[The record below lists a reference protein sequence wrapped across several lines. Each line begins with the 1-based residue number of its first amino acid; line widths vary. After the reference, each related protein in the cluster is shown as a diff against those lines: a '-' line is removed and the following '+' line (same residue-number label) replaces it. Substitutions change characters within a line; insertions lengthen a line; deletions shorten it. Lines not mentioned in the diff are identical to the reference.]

1 MKTVIPLLREASA
14 IGQRKSVVSDE
25 EAQSAGTS
33 ALSALNPLNAADML
47 FTGLDTPMAIGT
59 SLVKA
64 AGGGGWV
71 NPFGEDRILPSDLI
85 GENIYGRDLNMAE
98 KMFYDT
104 VLDPVNLLPPVK
116 GLGVGARIAKR
127 AGLLDGVGAA
137 ATRKLRS
144 DALDNVRQGYN
155 QRKVM
160 NAKKAARRQGQRL
173 GVQGDRL
180 GDALE
185 TAADANK
192 FDKRRIRR
200 ALDDAKQSVDTYNLE
215 DARPLVGDRQAMRN
229 LSARDLI
236 DLSPDP
242 TEALRRFTNA
252 FDKFKVKDDLQTIL
266 DSKLGG
272 QAVGGGL
279 FPTDLGMSAGLANQ
293 YAGFMDN
300 AADYLRYNTPVG
312 RTANRV
318 WDSRVRNQSTPLGQ
332 MIGRQAGLSIDKAEE
347 FAKGTTGRLT
357 RRLREISD
365 AIPEPVKQ
373 KYGLTDDLV
382 SDKQF
387 MHAVDRI
394 IEGNAKTR
402 LDREMLR
409 DMPELRTWV
418 ADYHKTNRNIL
429 NISKRAGTQADQLKD
444 PFNNKYRSYVGMQ
457 PAFKT
462 DSPLLGAVR
471 NKGLYQTVAGS
482 QLQRM
487 DSLRLPGGLDQRRY
501 IGNNFA
507 EILKRQYPNLE
518 IADLTEKQ
526 IADALFNDIAGQSA
540 KNYYDTIPGS
550 RLANNLAK
558 GINPLSGVRHGRG
571 PMPVGKSR
579 TAAKRSA
586 MDVARYIKGNLDEG
600 LTGMSEEA
608 LQKMNQSPLEAM
620 GKNLNER
627 MRVAG
632 YGDFMKNDLVNAID
646 MRRPKDVL
654 TTQKTPLTPAMMAN
668 KLGLKNKNVTDDL
681 KKGIA
686 DVVLQRTGK
695 KLDVSQMKLS
705 QFNIPAERLDAYMS
719 LASREMQPGPLR
731 NIMREVN
738 KVFKPLILNYPR
750 RYTRDLTSSGV
761 MNGLHYG
768 LNTLRNSYA
777 RAADLMAGNTDEIK
791 RLLDDGTYVGYEAF
805 GSADDKL
812 KAFLNDLDKYDLL
825 RSGAQVEY
833 VQDLNTLGSNRVIT
847 EGLAGFGDRGMK
859 QAIKGIPAS
868 MNPKQF
874 FSKEGMESA
883 SAAGQKLNEA
893 FDGIGRFA
901 AVFEELRRGTPL
913 EEAVR
918 KANSIHV
925 RYDDLSDIEK
935 AIRDFIPFYS
945 YNRGMAK
952 YQLGSIMNNPNSP
965 YMMALRG
972 RRRMM
977 DEDQSEDGQYIPE
990 YIREGTGGV
999 LPPGIEDGLRYMLG
1013 GDEDDTYML
1022 QSLDFP
1028 GANAFDFG
1036 EIYFNENGGVNLGA
1050 STYGTAN
1057 SLVNQAATPVKY
1069 LYQTASQRDP
1079 FNNSPLVQKQDPL
1092 MQAFQNLQVHLGKD
1106 PQEARDDGAG
1116 YGGLVDAALGV
1127 GSLIPATRPLV
1138 GAVSGASRYTNLLR
1152 DLTQPGATSEDTG
1165 IGRIGSNIVQE
1176 GFGMFAP
1183 FKVKRMNSDQR
1194 LRSLR
1199 NDLSNNLF
1207 ARGTNSKP
1215 KSQRSELETKAMDAE
1230 RLLNRNL
1237 RK

>member
-1 MKTVIPLLREASA
+1 
-14 IGQRKSVVSDE
+14 
-25 EAQSAGTS
+25 
-33 ALSALNPLNAADML
+33 
-47 FTGLDTPMAIGT
+47 MAIGT

-71 NPFGEDRILPSDLI
+71 NPFSDERLLPSDLI
-85 GENIYGRDLNMAE
+85 GKNIYGRELNMAE

-137 ATRKLRS
+137 ATRKLRA

-160 NAKKAARRQGQRL
+160 NAKNAARSQGQRL
-173 GVQGDRL
+173 GVQGDKL

-185 TAADANK
+185 AAADANK
-192 FDKRRIRR
+192 FDKSRIRR

-229 LSARDLI
+229 LTARDLI

-252 FDKFKVKDDLQTIL
+252 FDKFKIKDDLDTVL

-279 FPTDLGMSAGLANQ
+279 FPTDLGMSADLANR
-293 YAGFMDN
+293 YAGIMDN
-300 AADYLRYNTPVG
+300 AADYLRYNTPIG
-312 RTANRV
+312 RGANRV
-318 WDSRVRNQSTPLGQ
+318 FDSSVRNQSTPLGQ
-332 MIGRQAGLSIDKAEE
+332 MIGRQAGIAIDQAEQ

-365 AIPEPVKQ
+365 AIPENVKQ

-382 SDKQF
+382 SDKKF
-387 MHAVDRI
+387 MQAVDRI
-394 IEGNAKTR
+394 IESNSATR

-409 DMPELRTWV
+409 DMPELRKWI
-418 ADYHKTNRNIL
+418 ADYHKVNRDIL
-429 NISKRAGTQADQLKD
+429 RISKRAGTQADQLDD

-457 PAFKT
+457 PPKNIDA
-462 DSPLLGAVR
+462 PVMGAVR

-507 EILKRQYPNLE
+507 DILKRKYPNLE
-518 IADLTEKQ
+518 ISELTEKQ
-526 IADALFNDIAGQSA
+526 IADALFADIAGLSS

-558 GINPLSGVRHGRG
+558 GISPFAGVRHGRG
-571 PMPVGKSR
+571 PLPAGRKYK
-579 TAAKRSA
+579 AARQSS
-586 MDVARYIKGNLDEG
+586 MDLARYIKGNLDEG

-608 LQKMNQSPLEAM
+608 LQKLNQSPLEAM

-632 YGDFMKNDLVNAID
+632 YGDFMKNDIINAID

-654 TTQKTPLTPAMMAN
+654 TTQRTPVTPAQMAS
-668 KLGLKNKNVTDDL
+668 KLGIKNKYVKADVA
-681 KKGIA
+681 KGIS
-686 DVVLQRTGK
+686 DVVFQRTGK
-695 KLDVSQMKLS
+695 KLDPNKMKLS

-719 LASREMQPGPLR
+719 LASREMQPGALR
-731 NIMREVN
+731 NIMRGVN

-750 RYTRDLTSSGV
+750 RYTRDFMSSGV

-768 LNTLRNSYA
+768 LNTLRHSYA
-777 RAADLMAGNTDEIK
+777 RAGEMLAGNTDEIK

-805 GSADDKL
+805 GSADEKL

-833 VQDLNTLGSNRVIT
+833 VQDLSTLGSNRVIT
-847 EGLAGFGDRGMK
+847 DSLAGFGDRGFK
-859 QAIKGIPAS
+859 QAVKGIPS
-868 MNPKQF
+868 TFNPMIPFK
-874 FSKEGMESA
+874 KEAFDKAAES
-883 SAAGQKLNEA
+883 GQKLSEY

-952 YQLGSIMNNPNSP
+952 YQLGSIMNSPNNP

-977 DEDQSEDGQYIPE
+977 DESEASDGQYVPE

-999 LPPGIEDGLRYMLG
+999 LPPGMQDGLRYLLG

-1028 GANAFDFG
+1028 GANAFDIG
-1036 EIYFNENGGVNLGA
+1036 ELYFDENGMPNLGA
-1050 STYGTAN
+1050 SLYGTAN
-1057 SLVNQAATPVKY
+1057 SIVNQAATPVKY
-1069 LYQTASQRDP
+1069 GYEIATQRDP
-1079 FNNSPLVQKQDPL
+1079 FSNSPLVQKQSPL

-1106 PQEARDDGAG
+1106 SKEAYNAGAG
-1116 YGGLVDAALGV
+1116 YGGAADMLLGV

-1138 GAVSGASRYTNLLR
+1138 GTVEGLSRYSNLFR
-1152 DLTQPGATSEDTG
+1152 DLTQAGDTPEDSG
-1165 IGRIGSNIVQE
+1165 LGRIGSNVMQE

-1183 FKVKRMNSDQR
+1183 FKVKRMSNDQR

-1199 NDLSNNLF
+1199 NDLSNNLS
-1207 ARGTNSKP
+1207 ARQTRNKRESN
-1215 KSQRSELETKAMDAE
+1215 RSELEKKAMEAE
-1230 RLLNRNL
+1230 RLLTRNL
-1237 RK
+1237 KR

>member
-1 MKTVIPLLREASA
+1 MKRVIPLLREAATNYPSLR
-14 IGQRKSVVSDE
+14 QPVSDRA
-25 EAQSAGTS
+25 AQDAGSS
-33 ALSALNPLNAADML
+33 ALSALNPLNVADMI
-47 FTGLDTPMAIGT
+47 FTGLDTPMAVGT

-71 NPFGEDRILPSDLI
+71 NPFSEDRILPSDLI
-85 GENIYGRDLNMAE
+85 GENIYGRELNMAE

-137 ATRKLRS
+137 ATRKLRA

-160 NAKKAARRQGQRL
+160 NAKKAAQRQGQRL
-173 GVQGDRL
+173 GVQGDKL

-185 TAADANK
+185 AAADANK
-192 FDKRRIRR
+192 FDKSRIRR

-252 FDKFKVKDDLQTIL
+252 FDKFNVKDDLQTIL
-266 DSKLGG
+266 DRKLGG

-279 FPTDLGMSAGLANQ
+279 FPTDLGMSEGLANR
-293 YAGFMDN
+293 YAGIMDN
-300 AADYLRYNTPVG
+300 AADYLRYNTPAG
-312 RTANRV
+312 RIANRV

-332 MIGRQAGLSIDKAEE
+332 MIGRQAGIAIDQAEQ

-365 AIPEPVKQ
+365 AIPETVKQ
-373 KYGLTDDLV
+373 KYGLTEDLV

-409 DMPELRTWV
+409 DMPELRNWI
-418 ADYHKTNRNIL
+418 ADYHKVNRDIL
-429 NISKRAGTQADQLKD
+429 KISKRAGTQADQLKD

-457 PAFKT
+457 PAFNT
-462 DSPLLGAVR
+462 DSPLMGAVR
-471 NKGLYQTVAGS
+471 NKGLYDTVAGS

-487 DSLRLPGGLDQRRY
+487 ESLRLPGGLDQRRY

-507 EILKRQYPNLE
+507 EILKREYPNLE

-526 IADALFNDIAGQSA
+526 IADALFKDIAGQSA

-550 RLANNLAK
+550 RLANNLAN

-571 PMPVGKSR
+571 PLPKGRPYK
-579 TAAKRSA
+579 AARNSA
-586 MDVARYIKGNLDEG
+586 MDIARYIKGNLDEG

-632 YGDFMKNDLVNAID
+632 YGDFMKNDIVSAID
-646 MRRPKDVL
+646 MRRSKDVL
-654 TTQKTPLTPAMMAN
+654 TTQRTPLTPAMMAN
-668 KLGLKNKNVTDDL
+668 KLGLKNKNIKDDL

-686 DVVLQRTGK
+686 DVVFQRTGK
-695 KLDVSQMKLS
+695 KLDVSNMKLS

-731 NIMREVN
+731 DIMRGVN

-750 RYTRDLTSSGV
+750 RYTRDFMSSGV

-768 LNTLRNSYA
+768 LNTLRHSYA
-777 RAADLMAGNTDEIK
+777 RANEMLAGNTDEIK

-847 EGLAGFGDRGMK
+847 DSLAGFGDRGFT
-859 QAIKGIPAS
+859 QAVKGIPS
-868 MNPKQF
+868 TFNPMIPFK
-874 FSKEGMESA
+874 KEAFDKSVES
-883 SAAGQKLNEA
+883 GQKLSEY

-977 DEDQSEDGQYIPE
+977 DESESADGQYVPE

-999 LPPGIEDGLRYMLG
+999 LPPGMQDGLRYLLG

-1022 QSLDFP
+1022 QSFDFP

-1036 EIYFNENGGVNLGA
+1036 ELYFNENGGVDLMA
-1050 STYGTAN
+1050 SAGGTLN
-1057 SLVNQAATPVKY
+1057 SLVNQATTPVKY
-1069 LYQTASQRDP
+1069 GYEAVTGRDP
-1079 FNNSPLVQKQDPL
+1079 FSNAPTSRKQSPLVE
-1092 MQAFQNLQVHLGKD
+1092 AFHNLRVHLGAD
-1106 PQEARDDGAG
+1106 PKK
-1116 YGGLVDAALGV
+1116 LVTLVLGGV
-1127 GSLIPATRPLV
+1127 GLLI
-1138 GAVSGASRYTNLLR
+1138 
-1152 DLTQPGATSEDTG
+1152 
-1165 IGRIGSNIVQE
+1165 
-1176 GFGMFAP
+1176 
-1183 FKVKRMNSDQR
+1183 KC
-1194 LRSLR
+1194 
-1199 NDLSNNLF
+1199 
-1207 ARGTNSKP
+1207 
-1215 KSQRSELETKAMDAE
+1215 
-1230 RLLNRNL
+1230 
-1237 RK
+1237 